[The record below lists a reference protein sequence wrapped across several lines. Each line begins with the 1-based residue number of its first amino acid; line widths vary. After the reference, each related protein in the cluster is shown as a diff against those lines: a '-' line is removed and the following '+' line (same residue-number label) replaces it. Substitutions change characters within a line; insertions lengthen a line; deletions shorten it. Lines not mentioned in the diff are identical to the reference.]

1 MAGDPAVKPSEKEV
15 ETAAA
20 VFTQPPSASADSS
33 GSDGEAQACEVVG
46 EVPAP
51 DAHGDGAQAG
61 AGDAAG
67 EAQAGAG
74 EPQAADGDAA
84 GEAEGP
90 AGDGDAE
97 GAQADGGDRCESEAL
112 GETDV
117 AALAEKAA
125 KADEY
130 LELAQRTRADFE
142 NYRRRAAR
150 DAAAAQERGVAK
162 LAKELLAAVD
172 NLDRAL
178 AAAEAQAAAARS
190 GEEVDGPGAC
200 EQLLSGIRLVHA
212 DVLAA
217 FARLGIEPFSP
228 VGERFDP
235 QLHEAVAQQPCEG
248 AESGTVIEVYQLGY
262 RLGDGVLR
270 PARVLV
276 AA

>member
-1 MAGDPAVKPSEKEV
+1 MAGDPAVKPSEEV

-20 VFTQPPSASADSS
+20 VSTATAPSGGAQPEAAGAAQEPVVRGAGAPE
-33 GSDGEAQACEVVG
+33 DGAGAPEEAAAAPEDG
-46 EVPAP
+46 AGAPEDGAAAP
-51 DAHGDGAQAG
+51 DDGAGAPEDGAG
-61 AGDAAG
+61 APEDGAEAPEEAAAVPGVPSDADL
-67 EAQAGAG
+67 E
-74 EPQAADGDAA
+74 
-84 GEAEGP
+84 
-90 AGDGDAE
+90 
-97 GAQADGGDRCESEAL
+97 
-112 GETDV
+112 
-117 AALAEKAA
+117 ALAEKAA
-125 KADEY
+125 RADEY

-150 DAAAAQERGVAK
+150 DAAAAQERGVAR

-178 AAAEAQAAAARS
+178 AAAEAQATGGGA
-190 GEEVDGPGAC
+190 GEGADGRVAC

-235 QLHEAVAQQPCEG
+235 QFHEAVAQQPCEG
-248 AESGTVIEVYQLGY
+248 AQTGTVVEVYQVGY